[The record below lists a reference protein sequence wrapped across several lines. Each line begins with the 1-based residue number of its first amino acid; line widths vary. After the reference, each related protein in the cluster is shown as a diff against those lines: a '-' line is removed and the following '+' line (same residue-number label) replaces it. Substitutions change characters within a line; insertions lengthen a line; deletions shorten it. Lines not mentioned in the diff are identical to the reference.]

1 MKYLFIA
8 TFFFVVMNCQ
18 QIEKT
23 KINLDLKKELAQIDR
38 DDQMFRELMQP
49 NVPQDQLERAM
60 KEKNLTKEDVTIRLS
75 NTMNKQDRENLVKIE
90 KIIKKY
96 GYPGKTL
103 VGEPENKTAWL
114 VIQHSP
120 KINQYLPMIKKA
132 AETQELPFMLYAMML
147 DRQLMQEN
155 KEQIYGTQGASFFHT
170 KNGKQETVS
179 LIWPIKDFDNV
190 NKLRKEAGFSETIE
204 DYAKGLFG
212 NEFILKKYTL
222 EEALKLQ
229 NQK

>member
-8 TFFFVVMNCQ
+8 FFFSITMNGQ
-18 QIEKT
+18 KIQKI
-23 KINLDLKKELAQIDR
+23 KINVELKNELAQIDR

-49 NVPQDQLERAM
+49 NVSPEQIENVM
-60 KEKNLTKEDVTIRLS
+60 KEKNLTKEDVTVGLS
-75 NTMNKQDRENLVKIE
+75 KIMNKQDEENLVKIE

-120 KINQYLPMIKKA
+120 KIDQYLPIIKKA
-132 AETQELPFMLYAMML
+132 ADTEELPFRLYAMML

-155 KEQIYGTQGASFFHT
+155 KEQIYGTQGASFFIT
-170 KNGKQETVS
+170 KNRKKETIS

-190 NKLRKEAGFSETIE
+190 NKLRKEAGFNETIE
-204 DYAKGLFG
+204 EYSKGLFG
-212 NEFILKKYTL
+212 NDFIFKRYTL
-222 EEALKLQ
+222 EEALKIQ